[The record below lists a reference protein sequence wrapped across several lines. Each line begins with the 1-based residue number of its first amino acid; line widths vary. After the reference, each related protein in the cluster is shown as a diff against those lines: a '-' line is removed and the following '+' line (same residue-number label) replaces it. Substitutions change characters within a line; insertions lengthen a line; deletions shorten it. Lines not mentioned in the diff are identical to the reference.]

1 MGMRLLAWWLGAMAL
16 IWAASIGPIQ
26 VIEVAVLLVVVAGVS
41 VSLRRPRSTRGPVVR
56 HGRALPDP
64 EVAAA
69 TIAALESLDG
79 IEHRRVELGAPWPA
93 VVVGPTGVHLVDV
106 CPFADGGRCGAPDR
120 LPMDGCARCDRNAA
134 ISALIGRQLAGLTG
148 TRQVPIRTLAVV
160 AAGARVPPAADD
172 GDGQVAVIV
181 PVDRLPDALARG
193 PVLPMA
199 DVERAYRSLTVLTTA
214 RSTPSVVSQRA

>member
-1 MGMRLLAWWLGAMAL
+1 MAL
-16 IWAASIGPIQ
+16 VWAAHIGPIQ

-41 VSLRRPRSTRGPVVR
+41 VSLRRPRGARGSGVR

-64 EVAAA
+64 RVAAA

-106 CPFADGGRCGAPDR
+106 CPFGDGGRCGAPDG
-120 LPMDGCARCDRNAA
+120 LPMDGCARCGRNAA
-134 ISALIGRQLAGLTG
+134 ISALIGRQLTGLTG
-148 TRQVPIRTLAVV
+148 ARRVPIRTLAVV
-160 AAGARVPPAADD
+160 AAGARVPPATD
-172 GDGQVAVIV
+172 GDEQGTVIV

-199 DVERAYRSLTVLTTA
+199 DVERAYRSLAVLTTA
-214 RSTPSVVSQRA
+214 RSAPSVVSQPS